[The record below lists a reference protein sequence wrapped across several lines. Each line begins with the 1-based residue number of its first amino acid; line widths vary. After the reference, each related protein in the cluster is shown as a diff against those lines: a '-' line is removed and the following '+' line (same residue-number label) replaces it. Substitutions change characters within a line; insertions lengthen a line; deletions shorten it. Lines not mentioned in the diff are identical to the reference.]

1 MPSPIA
7 ACLLALAGRR
17 AARAGRDWLAAAAD
31 PARGAADRSA
41 FLAAFAIAA
50 RRLGTAPLA
59 PAAAEVADLAAA
71 GVDWPLAAWRV
82 DEAGR
87 AALLALAGDR
97 LAEAE
102 HLALVEEAYRH
113 GDTRERQAV
122 LRALPL
128 LDRPARFVPLGVDA
142 CRSHVQPVFEAIA
155 CENPFPV
162 RHFPDLHWNQMV
174 LKALFTEVP
183 LDRVFGLA
191 SRRSPELARMAA
203 DYARERRLA
212 GRSVPADVERL
223 TGGVGTRSPST
234 PPRDA
239 ANEAEA

>member
-1 MPSPIA
+1 MPSPLA

-17 AARAGRDWLAAAAD
+17 AAQAGRDWLAATAD
-31 PARGAADRSA
+31 PGGGAADRPA

-59 PAAAEVADLAAA
+59 PTAAEVADLAAA
-71 GVDWPLAAWRV
+71 GVDWPLDAWRV

-87 AALLALAGDR
+87 AALLALAGER
-97 LAEAE
+97 LPEGE

-155 CENPFPV
+155 CENPFPA

-174 LKALFTEVP
+174 LKALFTDVP

-212 GRSVPADVERL
+212 GRSVPADIERL
-223 TGGVGTRSPST
+223 VAGVTARGALA
-234 PPRDA
+234 PREDA
-239 ANEAEA
+239 GSA